1 MPSSTSKEDLV
12 NTVSA
17 NGVIAQDITQ
27 NRYDEAL
34 VRLSTMSTI
43 LLDDENL
50 DENTK
55 NDVSIIFRI
64 TQRLLNELH

>member
-17 NGVIAQDITQ
+17 NGGIAQDITR
-27 NRYDEAL
+27 NRHDEAL